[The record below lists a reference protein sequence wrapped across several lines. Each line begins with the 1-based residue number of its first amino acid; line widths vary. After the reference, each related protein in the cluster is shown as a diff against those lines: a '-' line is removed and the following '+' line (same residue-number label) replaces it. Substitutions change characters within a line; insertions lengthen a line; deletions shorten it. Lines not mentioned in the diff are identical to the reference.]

1 MEGVADKLC
10 WDVYLRVGKPIPIP
24 IPIPHPVWKTR
35 LDMARALRQLTL
47 PIEEQL
53 EEDAKW
59 KE

>member
-24 IPIPHPVWKTR
+24 HPLWQVYR
-35 LDMARALRQLTL
+35 DMADEIHEIIAPTRD
-47 PIEEQL
+47 QL
-53 EEDAKW
+53 EEDTKW